1 MAEIVN
7 FNRFKKAKIR
17 ESEERQAAENR
28 TRFGRSKIER
38 ENDRR
43 EAERRAKILADKELT
58 GSADPGDND
67 QK

>member
-17 ESEERQAAENR
+17 ETEKRQAAENR
-28 TRFGRSKIER
+28 TRFGRSKIEK
-38 ENDRR
+38 EIDRR
-43 EAERRAKILADKELT
+43 EAERHAELLAGKKLD
-58 GSADPGDND
+58 SPPSDGDD